1 MLEKWK
7 KVLDSGKFAGALL
20 TDLSKAFDCINHNL
34 LMAELHAYGF
44 DHRSLVYIYSY
55 LSGRM
60 HRTKV
65 NNSFSSRAE
74 ITIGVPQGSILG
86 PLLFNIY
93 INDIFLFIIE
103 TELANFADD
112 NTPYSINDNVTD
124 LLNNL
129 ENGSSILIEL
139 FSNNYLLMNADK
151 SQLLVTKN
159 DENISLNIDDEIIK
173 GSKSVKLLGVTI
185 DSKLDFSEH
194 VSNICKK
201 VSKKLHAL
209 ARISK
214 YICQEK
220 LTIPLKA
227 FIESQF
233 NYCPLVWMFHSMI
246 LNNRINKLH
255 ERALRLVY
263 KYPTLTFEQLIEM
276 DNFFTIHHRNIQK
289 LAIEIYKVI
298 NSESPLYNEECFPLT
313 NNPYNSLYNE
323 ECFPLTNNTYNLRR
337 KNPFRTY
344 NVHSVHYGTETI
356 LYIGSKIWAFVP
368 ENIKQSITLAEFK
381 QRIRS

>member
-1 MLEKWK
+1 MKFPDPLKLADISPIYKKDDATNKENYRPVSILPSVSKIFERNMFDQISHYIEKYLSPYLCGLRKGFSAQHCLVVMLKKWK
-7 KVLDSGKFAGALL
+7 KVLDSGEFAGALL
-20 TDLSKAFDCINHNL
+20 TDLSKAFDCNNHNIL
-34 LMAELHAYGF
+34 IAKLHAYGF

-65 NNSFSSRAE
+65 NNSFSSWAE
-74 ITIGVPQGSILG
+74 ITFGVPQGSIFG
-86 PLLFNIY
+86 PLLFNID

-103 TELANFADD
+103 TEFANFEDD
-112 NTPYSINDNVTD
+112 NTPYPITDNVAD

-129 ENGSSILIEL
+129 ENESSILIEW

-151 SQLLVTKN
+151 SQLLVTK
-159 DENISLNIDDEIIK
+159 
-173 GSKSVKLLGVTI
+173 LLGVTI
-185 DSKLDFSEH
+185 DNKLDFSEH

-214 YICQEK
+214 YMSQEK
-220 LTIPLKA
+220 LTIRLKA

-233 NYCPLVWMFHSMI
+233 NYCPLVWMFHCRT

-263 KYPTLTFEQLIEM
+263 KNSTLTFEQLLEM
-276 DNFFTIHHRNIQK
+276 DNSFTIHHRNIQK

-298 NSESPLYNEECFPLT
+298 NKNVFPLT
-313 NNPYNSLYNE
+313 NNPYN
-323 ECFPLTNNTYNLRR
+323 LR
-337 KNPFRTY
+337 
-344 NVHSVHYGTETI
+344 V
-356 LYIGSKIWAFVP
+356 
-368 ENIKQSITLAEFK
+368 
-381 QRIRS
+381 

>member
-7 KVLDSGKFAGALL
+7 KVLGSGKFAGALL
-20 TDLSKAFDCINHNL
+20 TDLSKAFDCINHYL
-34 LMAELHAYGF
+34 LIAKLHAYGF
-44 DHRSLVYIYSY
+44 DHSSLVYIYSY

-65 NNSFSSRAE
+65 NNSFSSWAE
-74 ITIGVPQGSILG
+74 ITFGVLQGSILG

-93 INDIFLFIIE
+93 IYDIFLFIIE

-112 NTPYSINDNVTD
+112 NTPYSINDNVAD

-129 ENGSSILIEL
+129 ENESSILIEL

-151 SQLLVTKN
+151 SQLLATKN

-194 VSNICKK
+194 VSNICEK

-214 YICQEK
+214 YMSQEK

-233 NYCPLVWMFHSMI
+233 NYCPLVWTFHSRT
-246 LNNRINKLH
+246 LNNCINKLH
-255 ERALRLVY
+255 ESALRLVY
-263 KYPTLTFEQLIEM
+263 KNSTLTFEQLLEM
-276 DNFFTIHHRNIQK
+276 DNSFTIHHRNIQK

-298 NSESPLYNEECFPLT
+298 NSESPSIMKNVFPLT
-313 NNPYNSLYNE
+313 NNPYNPLYHE
-323 ECFPLTNNTYNLRR
+323 ECFPLD
-337 KNPFRTY
+337 
-344 NVHSVHYGTETI
+344 E
-356 LYIGSKIWAFVP
+356 
-368 ENIKQSITLAEFK
+368 
-381 QRIRS
+381 